1 MNKIIAITLALM
13 VLATGGIG
21 GLVYAQSGEH
31 EPILGHKLVGAGVY
45 GVTTGEEGSH
55 RSTSIF
61 TLTNPDC
68 VSSIDLE
75 QISLFDQDG
84 NILYEGQLLLPE
96 GGVLTMLNPHET
108 YVATFSLYL
117 GASPSPGIAVS
128 MEIFWSWSQEEGL
141 PLIGQRRII
150 FYDIDASGNII
161 VSRGFEVSLVHLE
174 QELKA
179 KHKD

>member
-1 MNKIIAITLALM
+1 MKRAITIILAI
-13 VLATGGIG
+13 VLLITGGIG

-45 GVTTGEEGSH
+45 GVTIVAEGSH

-75 QISLFDQDG
+75 RIFFFDQDG

-96 GGVLTMLNPHET
+96 GGTITVLNPHET
-108 YVATFSLYL
+108 YVSFFSLYL
-117 GASPSPGIAVS
+117 GAPPSPGIAVS
-128 MEIFWSWSQEEGL
+128 MEIFWSWSEDEGL

-150 FYDIDASGNII
+150 LYDIDASGNII
-161 VSRGFEVSLVHLE
+161 ASRGFEVSLVHVE